1 MADEEYD
8 EFDFG
13 FSLVGADEVEGSQ
26 SDAEERTKEISTQ
39 AATAVSK
46 ELTDDVKSII
56 SKINAVISLVD
67 KDDDSDD
74 SGWDLKSEQWNRVED
89 KVDKILTMQTQELA
103 TAIADQGSSIR
114 AVIDE
119 VEERKKEIS
128 KKLKV
133 NMLAVEKLIIPMLKG
148 LMANPER
155 EYIKWPS
162 RGPIIQKQIDK
173 ILTLTRL
180 EDK

>member
-1 MADEEYD
+1 MAEEY
-8 EFDFG
+8 ESFDFG

-56 SKINAVISLVD
+56 SKVNAVLSLVD
-67 KDDDSDD
+67 KDEDD
-74 SGWDLKSEQWNRVED
+74 SGWDLKSEQWNRVEE

-103 TAIADQGSSIR
+103 TALADQGSSIR

-119 VEERKKEIS
+119 VEERKTEIS

-155 EYIKWPS
+155 EYIKWPN
-162 RGPIIQKQIDK
+162 RGPIIQKQVDK

>member
-1 MADEEYD
+1 MADEEYED
-8 EFDFG
+8 FDFG
-13 FSLVGADEVEGSQ
+13 FSLVGADEIEGSQ

-39 AATAVSK
+39 AATAVSE
-46 ELTDDVKSII
+46 ELTEDVKSII

-67 KDDDSDD
+67 KDDSDD

>member
-1 MADEEYD
+1 MADEEYED
-8 EFDFG
+8 FDFG

-67 KDDDSDD
+67 KDDSDD

-133 NMLAVEKLIIPMLKG
+133 NMLAVEKLIIPMLK
-148 LMANPER
+148 
-155 EYIKWPS
+155 
-162 RGPIIQKQIDK
+162 
-173 ILTLTRL
+173 
-180 EDK
+180 